1 MVKSNLIDIQHES
14 EIKGYTF
21 FRKFWMVDQNMGMRV
36 DYFLCDEIFFKERVL
51 KFELLPTTASSDHV
65 PSVLTLNAN
74 VFTHIELGLER
85 PPYILNAPHLQTR
98 PSSPNMR
105 ALVYE
110 ARSPLQRSWVAYLRT

>member
-1 MVKSNLIDIQHES
+1 MRTQIFSVPKKFVALL
-14 EIKGYTF
+14 TF
-21 FRKFWMVDQNMGMRV
+21 SSDVRRLEKPNG
-36 DYFLCDEIFFKERVL
+36 DECRLFPMQQKKNFKEHVL
-51 KFELLPTTASSDHV
+51 KFELLQTTAGSDHV

-98 PSSPNMR
+98 PSSPNMH

-110 ARSPLQRSWVAYLRT
+110 ARSPLQRSCVAYLRT

>member
-1 MVKSNLIDIQHES
+1 MA
-14 EIKGYTF
+14 
-21 FRKFWMVDQNMGMRV
+21 DQNMGMRV
-36 DYFLCDEIFFKERVL
+36 SYSLCDEKFFKEHVI
-51 KFELLPTTASSDHV
+51 KFELLQTTAGSDHV
-65 PSVLTLNAN
+65 PSVLILDEN

-110 ARSPLQRSWVAYLRT
+110 ARGPLQRS